1 MSKGSSPTIDRA
13 VQRLPTRFG
22 FLLIDDFTL
31 ISMSSAIET
40 LRMANRLSG
49 EDIYTW
55 KTVSES
61 GEAVCASDGLCIQ
74 ADCGI
79 EDHGVFQDIDA
90 IIVCGGRRVEKHVT
104 EPILRWLKKAAKSGL
119 QPCFRKSRCGEVS
132 TRLTGIV
139 SRVRAGQHRST

>member
-61 GEAVCASDGLCIQ
+61 AMRLSSAAAGGWKSTLPSRSCAG
-74 ADCGI
+74 
-79 EDHGVFQDIDA
+79 
-90 IIVCGGRRVEKHVT
+90 
-104 EPILRWLKKAAKSGL
+104 
-119 QPCFRKSRCGEVS
+119 
-132 TRLTGIV
+132 
-139 SRVRAGQHRST
+139 